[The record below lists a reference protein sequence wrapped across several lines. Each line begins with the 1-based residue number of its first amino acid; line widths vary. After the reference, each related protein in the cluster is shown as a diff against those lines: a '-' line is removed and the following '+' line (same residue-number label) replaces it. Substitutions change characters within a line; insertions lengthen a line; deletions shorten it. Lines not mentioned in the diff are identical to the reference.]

1 MSLST
6 GLAFD
11 GVLFG
16 LYISACELL
25 ADRGRLSCIVGG
37 GDGSGVLGGE
47 TVCRVGNVGGWGF
60 VFGGDGISEL
70 ESCVSSGRGCCRS
83 TAGVAFGRPA
93 GDRESLMA
101 TASQDGSA
109 ALADITQLRHLW
121 VFFET
126 RHETYE

>member
-25 ADRGRLSCIVGG
+25 ADRGRLSCLVGS

-47 TVCRVGNVGGWGF
+47 TVYRVGNVGGWGF
-60 VFGGDGISEL
+60 VFWGAGISEL
-70 ESCVSSGRGCCRS
+70 ESCISSGRGCCRS
-83 TAGVAFGRPA
+83 AAGIAFGRPA
-93 GDRESLMA
+93 EDRESLMA
-101 TASQDGSA
+101 AAPQDGSA
-109 ALADITQLRHLW
+109 ALAEFTQLRHLR
-121 VFFET
+121 VVS
-126 RHETYE
+126 